1 MVDLDT
7 DLKDRIQ
14 TLKAQRDI
22 AQASLDRI
30 ATQVRNQTEITPERL
45 EAFSALM
52 HD

>member
-14 TLKAQRDI
+14 KLKAQRDI
-22 AQASLDRI
+22 AKASLDRI
-30 ATQVRNQTEITPERL
+30 ADQARNQAEITPERL